1 MSRDVKVRPVIDE
14 YQYYQAFKLTK
25 TNVKIYG
32 FGQALERLLKIA
44 ERHKL

>member
-14 YQYYQAFKLTK
+14 YQYYQAFKLTN

-32 FGQALERLLKIA
+32 FGQALEKLLKIV
-44 ERHKL
+44 EGQK